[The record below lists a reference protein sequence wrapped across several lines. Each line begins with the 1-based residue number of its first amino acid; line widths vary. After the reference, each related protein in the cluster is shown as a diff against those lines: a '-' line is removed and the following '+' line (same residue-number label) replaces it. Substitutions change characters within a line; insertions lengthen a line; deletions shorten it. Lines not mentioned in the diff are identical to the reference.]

1 MSAQFG
7 ICNLDGRPADG
18 TTLDKA
24 RLLLAPYGPDYE
36 GSKRQANVAM
46 LYRALYTTREDR
58 GEIQPHISCTGATIM
73 WDGRLDNRD
82 ELLRLFPQ
90 TDSSSTDVEIVA
102 TAFDKLGTSSFACLV
117 GDWALSIWDVRT
129 QTLML
134 AKDFVG
140 TRQMYYFLEK
150 DRVMWCTVLDPLLIL
165 AGRSFELNLEYIA
178 GWLGFFPDAS
188 LTPYIGLHS
197 VPPSS
202 FVSLTREKQTVS
214 KYWDLTPSK
223 QIRYQSAADYEHH
236 FCDVFSNSVRR
247 RLRSDRP
254 ILAEL
259 SGGMD
264 SSSIVCMAD
273 RLIGERSAEAPSL
286 HTLSYY
292 DNSEPNWNEL
302 PFVTIV
308 ENKRSERGCH
318 LDASLSSATD
328 RCEES
333 SVSSLPGG
341 ATGKDPVFT
350 DWLITVGSRTVLSG
364 LGGDELLGG
373 VPTPTPELQDLL
385 VGLEFRLLFRQ
396 LKAWAMVQKRPWF
409 YLLRETLREFAPLR
423 GARTRDIGVLFPW
436 LLPEFKRRF
445 WYALS
450 GYEPRITLTGIRPSF
465 QQNRSTL
472 EALRRHVAC
481 TAAARPT
488 HEKCYPYLD
497 RDLVEF
503 CFAIPRDQLV
513 RPGRRRFLQRN
524 ALRGIVPS
532 EILERKR
539 KSFVVRGPMTALV
552 EESKRMDARK
562 MISASLGIVD
572 PDCLLQYLSRVRAG
586 EEVAIVPLMRLLTI
600 ERWLSGFAGH
610 LQASGKDSDLGK
622 VANQRRSLKTARVQL
637 ALAE

>member
-7 ICNLDGRPADG
+7 ICNFDSRPLDA
-18 TTLDKA
+18 TSLDKA

-36 GSKRQANVAM
+36 GSRRQANVAM
-46 LYRALYTTREDR
+46 LYRALHTTREDR
-58 GEIQPHISCTGATIM
+58 REVQPHISRTGATIT

-102 TAFDKLGTSSFACLV
+102 TAYEKFGTSSFARLV
-117 GDWALSIWDVRT
+117 GDWALSIWDERT
-129 QTLML
+129 QTLVL

-140 TRQMYYFLEK
+140 TRQLYYFLEK
-150 DRVMWCTVLDPLLIL
+150 DRVMWSTILDPLLIL
-165 AGRSFELNLEYIA
+165 AGRCFELNLEYIA

-214 KYWDLTPSK
+214 KYWDLSASK
-223 QIRYQSAADYEHH
+223 QIRYQSAADYEQH
-236 FCDVFSNSVRR
+236 FYDVFSNSVRR

-273 RLIGERSAEAPSL
+273 RLFAEGSAEAPKL

-302 PFVTIV
+302 PYVAIV
-308 ENKRSERGCH
+308 ESKRSERGCH
-318 LDASLSSATD
+318 IDASLSSATD
-328 RCEES
+328 RGEDS

-341 ATGKDPVFT
+341 VTGKDPAFT
-350 DWLITVGSRTVLSG
+350 DCLITVGSRTVLSG

-385 VGLEFRLLFRQ
+385 VGLEFRRFFQQ

-409 YLLRETLREFAPLR
+409 YLLRETLREFAPIR
-423 GARTRDIGVLFPW
+423 GARTRGIGVSFPW
-436 LLPEFKRRF
+436 LLPEFKHKF
-445 WYALS
+445 WFALS
-450 GYEPRITLTGIRPSF
+450 GYEARITLTGIRPSL

-472 EALRRHVAC
+472 EVLRRHLAS
-481 TAAARPT
+481 TAAACPT
-488 HEKCYPYLD
+488 HEKRYPYLD

-524 ALRGIVPS
+524 ALREIVPS

-539 KSFVVRGPMTALV
+539 KSFVVRGPMRALV
-552 EESKRMDARK
+552 EESKRMDARQ
-562 MISASLGIVD
+562 MISASLGVVD
-572 PDCLLQYLSRVRAG
+572 PDSLLQYLSRVRAG
-586 EEVAIVPLMRLLTI
+586 GEVAIVPLMRLLTI
-600 ERWLSGFAGH
+600 ERWLRRFAGH
-610 LQASGKDSDLGK
+610 LQTSEKDSGLREPT
-622 VANQRRSLKTARVQL
+622 NQRSSLRTAKVQL